1 MPPKKKGQ
9 GDDEAEACPADMDP
23 EVWAVVKDVNQL
35 VALASKR
42 TSAPPV
48 TRFDALLHLWSAVA
62 SKPRERDALVDAGA
76 LAASLAASK
85 PDVAFLDRAAG
96 LGLSRALTVGSA
108 DGSVPMSARHL
119 ETASDA
125 SLAASALEALIAT
138 QTSSRCVADAL
149 AILLGLA
156 RHASTRPKTIA
167 AAAARGAPAW
177 IALADATASADALAR
192 RDAASFLSLCARFG
206 DAGVDADAAAA
217 ESAGVAIASLLAT
230 RTNALEHLLDAVCGE
245 EDAGADGGSDG
256 DGGGDDGDGGGDG
269 ADRETRPPAPSAS
282 PSATLTSLERTP
294 SALET
299 RREDARLAAA
309 ECLAACSRSDDAG
322 DWLFR
327 GFRAPRVARLA
338 RLMRRG
344 GDRDAPARGA
354 AATAL
359 FRAIDRGD
367 CARAETALRRVLE
380 EDAALRDPEPDA
392 FDEPLEE
399 EAERGAGEKRRKPSS
414 RAPPLDLRREKLPG
428 GYGQAAR
435 RSLAEKARS
444 RGGDGDDAVVT
455 IRRERA
461 RELRDAGGAAPAT
474 AFLSNARALFFAAGD
489 AQTGRTDRQAV
500 ASRTAED
507 KRRDATRLALIEEG
521 ERSAAGLLRYLTATD
536 AATTAAVIRAGG
548 VVAAVASLARDDGE
562 TRRHAQA
569 ALWNVANVEMEDAS
583 DTFYT
588 SDASAGSD
596 ENENTKQTYLTRRQK
611 RLPVPRAHLEALRD
625 AKAPGYVSKVLA
637 YGDELEKLALRDTR
651 GDS

>member
-322 DWLFR
+322 DWLFG

-399 EAERGAGEKRRKPSS
+399 EAERGAGEKRRKPTS

-461 RELRDAGGAAPAT
+461 RELRDAGGAAPAA

-489 AQTGRTDRQAV
+489 ARTGGTDRQAV